1 MYDVVYH
8 GSSIKD
14 LNVIKSNI
22 SSHNIKCIYASD
34 NIAVAM
40 MFMGR
45 TNDLQTLK
53 AIENKVPILVER
65 KEGILQEVYNKPGY
79 IYLLPGET
87 FSHQTFL
94 WKPEVISTEEF
105 IKPISIIKCD
115 NILDSLKEQ
124 AKQGNLHLY
133 FYPDRPSY
141 VPIDNSDLIKM
152 YINYER
158 KGIKGAVHKL
168 LLEYPEFASEVENII
183 SNEDNSLKLS
193 IK

>member
-1 MYDVVYH
+1 MNGVVYH

-14 LNVIKSNI
+14 LDVIKSNI

-40 MFMGR
+40 MFMGK

-53 AIENKVPILVER
+53 AIVNKVPILVER
-65 KEGILQEVYNKPGY
+65 KEGILQEVYNNPGY
-79 IYLLPGET
+79 IYLLPSET

-94 WKPEVISTEEF
+94 WKPEMISTKEF
-105 IKPISIIKCD
+105 IKPISIIKFD
-115 NILDSLKEQ
+115 NILESLKEQ
-124 AKQGNLHLY
+124 AKQGNLNLY

-141 VPIDNSDLIKM
+141 VPIDNSDLIKI
-152 YINYER
+152 YINYEK

-168 LLEYPEFASEVENII
+168 LLEYPEFTSEVENII
-183 SNEDNSLKLS
+183 SNEDNSLKLN